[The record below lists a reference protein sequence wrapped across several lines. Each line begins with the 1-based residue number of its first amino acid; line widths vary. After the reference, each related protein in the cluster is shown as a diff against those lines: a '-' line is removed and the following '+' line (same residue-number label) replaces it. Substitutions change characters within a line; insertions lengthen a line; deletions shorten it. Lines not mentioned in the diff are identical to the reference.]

1 MTHSHINRMN
11 QLFRLCET
19 RLAEGCVRRA
29 SYSGMRNC
37 GNLGFGSY
45 QRRRDWRSSS
55 KSRAREMELTRV
67 VEGYPG
73 SSKPVLQIM
82 REEAMSRTIACSVR
96 MIGFAAILAAPVAW
110 AQEAPPVR
118 VRGTIEGIIDSAVY
132 VVKTRDGAELKVTLP
147 EKPQI
152 AGIVKASLSDI
163 KEGSFV
169 GVTAMPKPDG
179 SLSALEVHIFPEAM
193 RGTGEGH
200 YPWDLRPQST
210 MTNANIEQIVAAV
223 DGRTLTLKYK
233 DGEKKIFVPAE
244 APIVAY
250 VPGDKSDLKPG
261 AKVLIIAAK
270 QPDGTLQGRA
280 WRVGRDGLTP
290 PM

>member
-1 MTHSHINRMN
+1 
-11 QLFRLCET
+11 
-19 RLAEGCVRRA
+19 
-29 SYSGMRNC
+29 
-37 GNLGFGSY
+37 
-45 QRRRDWRSSS
+45 
-55 KSRAREMELTRV
+55 MELTRV
-67 VEGYPG
+67 VEGHPG
-73 SSKPVLQIM
+73 SCQTSAPNRQGGSDV
-82 REEAMSRTIACSVR
+82 SYDSV
-96 MIGFAAILAAPVAW
+96 FAANDWFCRYSGGALGMGSGT
-110 AQEAPPVR
+110 PPVR
-118 VRGTIEGIIDSAVY
+118 VRGTIEGVLDSAAY
-132 VVKTRDGAELKVTLP
+132 VVKTRDGAELRVTLA

-169 GVTAMPKPDG
+169 GVTAMPKADG

-210 MTNANIEQIVAAV
+210 MTNANVEQIAAAV

-233 DGEKKIFVPAE
+233 DGEKKIFVPAD

>member
-1 MTHSHINRMN
+1 
-11 QLFRLCET
+11 
-19 RLAEGCVRRA
+19 
-29 SYSGMRNC
+29 
-37 GNLGFGSY
+37 
-45 QRRRDWRSSS
+45 
-55 KSRAREMELTRV
+55 
-67 VEGYPG
+67 
-73 SSKPVLQIM
+73 
-82 REEAMSRTIACSVR
+82 MSRTTAYSLR
-96 MIGFAAILAAPVAW
+96 MIGFAAILGAPVAL

-118 VRGTIEGIIDSAVY
+118 VRGTIEGVIDSAAY
-132 VVKTRDGAELKVTLP
+132 MVKTRDGAELKVTLA

-152 AGIVKASLSDI
+152 AGIAKASLSDI
-163 KEGSFV
+163 KEGPFV
-169 GVTAMPKPDG
+169 GVTAMPKADG

-210 MTNANIEQIVAAV
+210 MTNANVEQIAAAV

-233 DGEKKIFVPAE
+233 DGEKKIFVPAD
-244 APIVAY
+244 AAIVAY